1 MKRNLVKSL
10 SPWISFWAITVA
22 LLLLMGCAHTPTSEP
37 TSEIKVPRITKEEV
51 KSLIGNLDLIILDV
65 RSAQDWKDSEWKIK
79 GAIHED
85 RKGELNT
92 WMDKYQKDKTLVLYC
107 A

>member
-10 SPWISFWAITVA
+10 SPWISFWVITAA
-22 LLLLMGCAHTPTSEP
+22 LLLLMGCAHTPTSKP

-51 KSLIGNLDLIILDV
+51 KSMIGNPDLIILDV
-65 RSAQDWKDSEWKIK
+65 RSAQNWSESEWKIK
-79 GAIHED
+79 GAVRED
-85 RKGELNT
+85 RKRET
-92 WMDKYQKDKTLVLYC
+92 SAWMGKYPKDKILVLYC

>member
-1 MKRNLVKSL
+1 MEKNLIKSL
-10 SPWISFWAITVA
+10 SPWISFWVIAAA

-37 TSEIKVPRITKEEV
+37 TSEIKVPRFTKEEV
-51 KSLIGNLDLIILDV
+51 KSLIGNPDLIILDV

-85 RKGELNT
+85 RKGEFST